1 MLEAEEAKLE
11 EGGSF
16 DVPLDFNLQLHTHSI
31 GERDGLVLLMGRI
44 SDPADV

>member
-16 DVPLDFNLQLHTHSI
+16 NVPLDFNLQPTLHTHSI
-31 GERDGLVLLMGRI
+31 GERDGAGA
-44 SDPADV
+44 ADGEDL